1 MHWIDH
7 DYLPDARGTVE
18 RFIVNPHGEV
28 DGLVL
33 EYEPDRFVL
42 VHLPPHLGPEIT
54 SAMKPGVLS
63 SKMRSLAAPSG
74 SGGGARACGQGAARR
89 VAAQPH
95 LLRL

>member
-7 DYLPDARGTVE
+7 DFLPDIGGTVE
-18 RFIVNPHGEV
+18 RFIVNHHGEI

-54 SAMKPGVLS
+54 
-63 SKMRSLAAPSG
+63 AAIKRG
-74 SGGGARACGQGAARR
+74 DAARHSTSR
-89 VAAQPH
+89 RRH
-95 LLRL
+95 DLGGRDHRK